1 MDDKGYIVAA
11 ANSVAHQLTEN
22 PIILSI
28 PIDPTVAEFMGAF
41 MEDAVTL
48 ADMLE
53 DGLLTVNSQGEV
65 HYEA

>member
-1 MDDKGYIVAA
+1 MDDKGYLVAA
-11 ANSVAHQLTEN
+11 ANSVAQQLTEN

-28 PIDPTVAEFMGAF
+28 PIDPNVAEFMGAF